1 MTSTL
6 DKQHNVRIDK
16 KIYNNF
22 VHESNY
28 KSDLVIAPANTS
40 IIPVISD
47 GHALTKDVGSSIT
60 FNTTT
65 TPSLLYSNY
74 IEIGATVH
82 VVANNVKV
90 KEDMN
95 MTADCIRVV
104 KTTNGVLHLISKNI
118 RVFILN
124 IRHYINDYKREINIK
139 FTIHINT
146 TSYSGLMYFCRSLL
160 CKHR

>member
-65 TPSLLYSNY
+65 TPGLLYSNY

-90 KEDMN
+90 KEDTN
-95 MTADCIRVV
+95 MTAECIRNIT
-104 KTTNGVLHLISKNI
+104 KTSVSEPRQVYYFKTKAMAAHAWNRCDVFGKCKTFVLLS
-118 RVFILN
+118 
-124 IRHYINDYKREINIK
+124 
-139 FTIHINT
+139 T
-146 TSYSGLMYFCRSLL
+146 TSIASNTINRIAII
-160 CKHR
+160 